1 MKKKQMMNGAVKVTA
16 SALAMAMLIT
26 SIPLPGLAGA
36 DTVYAAEKST
46 DTDKFFIAPDGER
59 PNNVAGGADVST
71 SYISGWETLTAVND
85 GKVSKTSQTGK
96 AETGA
101 CYGSWGNPKKPANET
116 LTYTWENEVEL
127 GSSGIYYWYDGDEPD
142 SGGIKIPKSCKYE
155 YMDADGNFVEVKN
168 PQGLGCKADGFN
180 ITTFDTVKTKGLRVT
195 LEKQKADENGVG
207 VIEWEAYG
215 KVMPFNIAPRAEASA
230 SINRPEDLGGIDAL
244 NDEAVPAASTG
255 TGDGLIWHSWTN
267 EGQIASV
274 QYTWQKEA
282 TIESTE
288 IYYFTDNGGILAPE
302 KTVVEYWDAE
312 VGAWAEA
319 SVVTENKLDEYN
331 VVTFDKPI
339 KTNQLKLT
347 MTPQGYETTDKHAV
361 GIKEWKV
368 LGNAEKPSGEMEL
381 SNDYFYL
388 KIGKYG
394 HIDELKLQGD
404 LYDTNYVL
412 NAEYAPT
419 QGASKEHQWMGELMF
434 QTKWEG
440 EETWTESMTS
450 ASDNGSKTRKIE
462 LKGNKVEVTYENAKE
477 EKGIKDFKL
486 VETYELVDN
495 QLVWSMTVTNT
506 EDKNLIIGDFGV
518 PMPFSEFWPGGTQ
531 VYETSVVDHSFVG
544 QDSSYIY
551 ASRPSGQGKFLLF
564 TPDTSTGAGFE
575 YQDHWRTNNGHAGS
589 VWAQDQ
595 GGWAN
600 GLNVFYIHSDVIKS
614 TGSSYLENTSLTL
627 APGES
632 KTYTFKFTGVED
644 EQDMKTKLYKEG
656 IIDAVAVPSMAFSVN
671 MPAKFYLHTSYGKE
685 QIQDIQV
692 KCSHDTGLYEGLQK
706 SVSNKQACTKEERTN
721 VEYLESVTQDGEQ
734 YHIYNL
740 QLSCLGANNV
750 EITYGDGNQTTLQ
763 FYAMDSV
770 DDALELHADFV
781 TEKTQV
787 NAPGEIYDKI
797 FDDWM
802 MDTKS
807 VRGVYEGYFGWGDDW
822 GFTHGEYLA
831 EKNVYQPVKEQ
842 ITAVDEYLDTFIWN
856 GLMKEHQEDYM
867 VNDWLDNEP
876 NNTGQGIYRGYAYPH
891 VYNTYFSMYKIAE
904 KYPDMI
910 DYTEDKGTYLL
921 RAANILKALYS
932 DGVSYNWDTGLMGE
946 STTPDIIAALEAEG
960 YYDEASQVTEIMDKK
975 YNNFKGNKYP
985 YGSEYAYDN
994 TGEEAVY
1001 TLAKLNGNTDM
1012 MSKIDLKT
1020 RACRGLQP
1028 IWYHYG
1034 NPTTICGENWWN
1046 FQYTASLAGYCMD
1059 DWLRIQDNGMTETEM
1074 ADAAR
1079 ANYAGKLAN
1088 LTCINSGQIDADPE
1102 NIGTVSWTYQSELG
1116 HSGGQGTGGGNIHN
1130 GWRQMSGEA
1139 DTGLFGA
1146 LRILSSDVSTDNIFG
1161 LLGYG
1166 CEVSEDG
1173 GFYQVK
1179 PLDGVYT
1186 RLNFIN
1192 KKLSIELDRDQYS
1205 QAKVSKESNYVE
1217 LNVRNLEVSQH
1228 ESDIEFTGLKPG
1240 SYQVKVNNN
1249 VTGSFQYIGGETCVV
1264 SVPLP
1269 AAETATVVIEE
1280 GESLENTAPAVDAGK
1295 DLSVYLS
1302 DTYRLEGSAKD
1313 DGYPSMTLT
1322 SLWEVISKPEG
1333 ANVNIVNPE
1342 KLITSIS
1349 ADKEG
1354 TYQLKLSVS
1363 DGALSTDDTLTLVV
1377 KEDKKLSEVLADYE
1391 FEEVDVLTRVVK
1403 DSSAAG
1409 NDAAAISKP
1418 AVTDGKEGKAVT
1430 FGGTYCGYVRMPSS
1444 ITKNVTDA
1452 TILADIK
1459 LNAVQGSGARVFQ
1472 FGDTDGKRLYL
1483 SFEGKN
1489 ELVLGVSDAKTN
1501 KTAEYMTGVK
1511 LGIGYWKNIALTVED
1526 QTLILYVDGEAVYT
1540 LKDCGFT
1547 LGELGK
1553 TQMNYIGRSENKQSA
1568 FLNGLVDNFIV
1579 KSIAM
1584 TAEELGDAYAPEEEA
1599 KPVSAEV
1606 GSYVTVVGKA
1616 AELPGT
1622 LRVLYDNGIYK
1633 DVKVTWE
1640 AVSEDKYAK
1649 AGSFKVNGTVEGM
1662 TDPVEAS
1669 VFVMDGEETNLASA
1683 AKPTAIIDSVQDLG
1697 GVAGLNDGFEP
1708 TTSGDTSHGVWH
1720 NWLGGNQGG
1729 DAWVQYTWDKEVMI
1743 TASDAYYFKDGGG
1756 NFKPVS
1762 VKYEYQQNDGSWQ
1775 SFTNVEGLGSASNKY
1790 NKTTF
1795 DPVMAKAIRMT
1806 MTPEKLGCG
1815 VIEWKVYGY
1824 QVDTEETVDKAELE
1838 TAVELAETKAAYY
1851 YTAETWSTF
1860 ADALQEAKNM
1870 LTDDSAAQDDVN
1882 FMLTKLLEAK
1892 DALAIMPGAVSA
1904 NLTPQAEVT
1913 ASVGQAQAVKDGIDP
1928 ANSLDTVNGVW
1939 DNSEEAGREAWVQYD
1954 FKELVRVDSTD
1965 IYYYLDGEKVA
1976 LPKESLVEYLNDE
1989 GIWTI
1994 AEKVTENKENQYNT
2008 VTFKKPLLA
2017 TAVRVTMQPQD
2028 ENAAVGI
2035 LEWKVSGEL
2044 VSSQGVNKKNLRNML
2059 DIANTKAE
2067 ERYTAESWAVFA
2079 EALANAQ
2086 NLVNQGGLT
2095 QEEINTHFDILYNA
2109 VNALEANQ
2117 QIPEIKNAALDAAV
2131 SANINSPNDLG
2142 GIDKM
2147 KDGIDPVS
2155 SMDKENGT
2163 WHNWGMEGEEAW
2175 VQYDW
2180 DSLQEIH
2187 SIHVYYFTDGGG
2199 ILLPAESKFE
2209 YLGEDGQWYT
2219 IDTVSENILDAYNT
2233 LTLENPIMAKALK
2246 ITMQPVVEESGL
2258 HGVGIIEWQV
2268 MAMAVME
2275 DSIIVSELEGLIE
2288 AAQKRSEADYT
2299 ELGWSQLLSA
2309 VTQANDTLLKEDVTQ
2324 EEIDGAVK
2332 ALQEAMIIREDPIVP
2347 ADKKE
2352 LTNLIALA
2360 ESKLSGNYTEESLN
2374 ALKAALDNAKKTVED
2389 EKVVQE
2395 AVDQAKSALE
2405 AAIAG
2410 LKVKEDPKP
2419 VVNKAELQK
2428 LINSY
2433 GGLKSSSYTASSW
2446 SAYLKVLNNAKMI
2459 NLNVKA
2465 TQKDVDSALS
2475 MLQQAYK
2482 ALVKAPVAKPVPKKN
2497 AVVTVG
2503 SAKYKVTKSS
2513 SKTGTVMYVKP
2524 TKKTFK
2530 TVTIPSTVKING
2542 YTFKVTQIEKNAFY
2556 KNTKL
2561 QSATVGKYVTN
2572 IGSSA
2577 FRDCKN
2583 LKYVVLGASVKRI
2596 EKDAFM
2602 NDKALRKV
2610 TIRSMNLK
2618 YIQKK
2623 AFTGINSKA
2632 EFRVPSKK
2640 LKEYKKHLL
2649 IRGVK
2654 TTAKFS
2660 RL

>member
-1 MKKKQMMNGAVKVTA
+1 MKKKRLVNGAVKVTA
-16 SALAMAMLIT
+16 SALAMAMMIT
-26 SIPLPGLAGA
+26 SVPLPGLTGTG
-36 DTVYAAEKST
+36 TVYAAEKAAET
-46 DTDKFFIAPDGER
+46 DEFFIAPDGER
-59 PNNVAGGADVST
+59 PNNVAGSADVST
-71 SYISGWETLTAVND
+71 SYVSGWETLTAVND
-85 GKVSKTSQTGK
+85 GKVSKTSGTGK
-96 AETGA
+96 EETGA
-101 CYGSWGNPKKPANET
+101 CYGSWGNPAKPASET

-127 GSSGIYYWYDGDEPD
+127 NSSGIYFWYDGDEPD

-155 YMDADGNFVEVKN
+155 YMDADGNFVEVGNAK
-168 PQGLGCKADGFN
+168 GLGCRADGFN

-195 LEKQKADENGVG
+195 IEKQKADENGVG

-244 NDEAVPAASTG
+244 NDEAEPAASAG
-255 TGDGLIWHSWTN
+255 AGDGLVWHSWTN
-267 EGQIASV
+267 EGQMAYV

-282 TIESTE
+282 VIDSTE

-302 KTVVEYWDAE
+302 KTVVEYWDAAA
-312 VGAWAEA
+312 GDWAEA
-319 SVVTENKLDEYN
+319 AVVTENKLDAYN
-331 VVTFDKPI
+331 VVTFDQPI

-347 MTPQGYETTDKHAV
+347 MTPQGYGTPENHAV

-368 LGNAEKPSGEMEL
+368 LGNAEKPSGEVEL

-394 HIDELKLQGD
+394 HIDELKIQGD

-440 EETWTESMTS
+440 EDTWTESMTS

-462 LKGNKVEVTYENAKE
+462 LKGNKVEVTYEDAKE
-477 EKGIKDFKL
+477 DKGIKDFKL

-495 QLVWSMTVTNT
+495 QIVWSMTVTNT
-506 EDKNLIIGDFGV
+506 KDKNLIIGDFGV

-575 YQDHWRTNNGHAGS
+575 YQDHWRINNGHAGS

-632 KTYTFKFTGVED
+632 KTYTFKFTGVDD
-644 EQDMKTKLYKEG
+644 EQDMKTKLYEEG

-671 MPAKFYLHTSYGKE
+671 MPAKFYLHTSYGKD

-692 KCSHDTGLYEGLQK
+692 NCSHDTGLYEGLQK
-706 SVSNKQACTKEERTN
+706 SVSNKQECTKEEGTK
-721 VEYLESVTQDGEQ
+721 VEYLETVTQDGEQ

-740 QLSCLGANNV
+740 QLSCLGANHV
-750 EITYGDGNQTTLQ
+750 EITYDDGKQTTLQ

-770 DDALELHADFV
+770 EDALELHADFV

-910 DYTEDKGTYLL
+910 DYAEDKGTYLL

-932 DGVSYNWDTGLMGE
+932 KGVSYNWDTGLMGE
-946 STTPDIIAALEAEG
+946 STTPDIIAALESEG
-960 YYDEASQVTEIMDKK
+960 YYDEAAQVTEIMDEK
-975 YNNFKGNKYP
+975 YSNFKGNKYP

-1001 TLAKLNGNTDM
+1001 TLAKLNDNTDM
-1012 MSKIDLKT
+1012 MGKIDLKT

-1059 DWLRIQDNGMTETEM
+1059 DWLRLQDNGLTETEM

-1079 ANYAGKLAN
+1079 VNYAGKLAN

-1116 HSGGQGTGGGNIHN
+1116 NSGGQGTGGGSIHN

-1161 LLGYG
+1161 LFGYG
-1166 CEVSEDG
+1166 CEVSEEG
-1173 GFYQVK
+1173 GFYQVT

-1192 KKLSIELDRDQYS
+1192 QKLSIELDRDQYTR
-1205 QAKVSKESNYVE
+1205 AKVSKDSNYVE
-1217 LNVRNLEVSQH
+1217 LNVRNLEVSEH
-1228 ESDIEFTGLKPG
+1228 KSDIEFTGLKPG
-1240 SYQVKVNNN
+1240 SYQIKVNGN
-1249 VTGSFQYIGGETCVV
+1249 VTGSFQYIGEETTVV

-1269 AAETATVVIEE
+1269 AAETASVVIEE
-1280 GESLENTAPAVDAGK
+1280 GEPLENTAPAVDAGK
-1295 DLSVYLS
+1295 DLNVYLS
-1302 DTYRLEGSAKD
+1302 DTYRLEGAAKD
-1313 DGYPSMTLT
+1313 DGYPNMTLT
-1322 SLWEVISKPEG
+1322 SLWEVTSKPEG
-1333 ANVNIVNPE
+1333 ANVTIANPD
-1342 KLITSIS
+1342 KLISGIS
-1349 ADKEG
+1349 VDKAG

-1363 DGALSTDDTLTLVV
+1363 DGALSAEDTLTLVV
-1377 KEDKKLSEVLADYE
+1377 KEDEKLPEVLANYE
-1391 FEEVDVLTRVVK
+1391 FEEVDVLKRVVK
-1403 DSSAAG
+1403 DSSSAG
-1409 NDAAAISKP
+1409 NDAAAVSKP
-1418 AVTDGKEGKAVT
+1418 AVAEGKEGNAVNFT
-1430 FGGTYCGYVRMPSS
+1430 GTYCGYVKMPSS
-1444 ITKNVTDA
+1444 LTKNVTDC
-1452 TILADIK
+1452 TILADVK
-1459 LNAVQGSGARVFQ
+1459 LNAVQGSGARIFH
-1472 FGDTDGKRLYL
+1472 FGDTDGKRMYV

-1489 ELVLGVSDAKTN
+1489 ELVLGITDTKTN
-1501 KTAEYMTGVK
+1501 KTAEYKTGIK
-1511 LGIGYWKNIALTVED
+1511 LGTGFWKNIALTMEN

-1540 LKDCGFT
+1540 LEDCGFT
-1547 LGELGK
+1547 LADLGEV
-1553 TQMNYIGRSENKQSA
+1553 QMNYIGRSENKQSA
-1568 FLNGLVDNFIV
+1568 FLNGLVDNFTV
-1579 KSIAM
+1579 KSAAM
-1584 TAEELGDAYAPEEEA
+1584 TAEELADAYAPEEDA

-1616 AELPGT
+1616 PELPET

-1633 DVKVTWE
+1633 DSKVIWE
-1640 AVSEDKYAK
+1640 AVSEDKYGK

-1662 TDPVEAS
+1662 DHPVQAS
-1669 VFVMDGEETNLASA
+1669 VFVMDGEETNLASL
-1683 AKPTAIIDSVQDLG
+1683 AKPTAIINSVNDLG

-1708 TTSGDTSHGVWH
+1708 SSSMDTSHGVWH
-1720 NWLGGNQGG
+1720 NWLGNQGG
-1729 DAWVQYTWDKEVMI
+1729 EAWVQYTWEKEIMI

-1756 NFKPVS
+1756 NFCPVS
-1762 VKYEYQQNDGSWQ
+1762 VKYEYLGSGGDWQ
-1775 SFTNVEGLGSASNKY
+1775 AFTGTDGLGVATNKY

-1795 DPVMAKAIRMT
+1795 DPVMTKAIRMT

-1824 QVDTEETVDKAELE
+1824 QVDTEPAVDMTELKK
-1838 TAVELAETKAAYY
+1838 AVELAETKAAYY

-1860 ADALQEAKNM
+1860 ADVLEEAENM
-1870 LTDDSAAQDDVN
+1870 LSDETAVQNDVDA
-1882 FMLTKLLEAK
+1882 MLTKLQEAK
-1892 DALAIMPGAVSA
+1892 DALEIMPGAVSA
-1904 NLTPQAEVT
+1904 NLPPQAEVS
-1913 ASVGQAQAVKDGIDP
+1913 ASVNKAQAVKDGINP
-1928 ANSLDTVNGVW
+1928 VNSADSSNGVW
-1939 DNSEEAGREAWVQYD
+1939 DSTGEEGREAWVQYD
-1954 FKELVRVDSTD
+1954 FEELVRIDSTD
-1965 IYYYLDGEKVA
+1965 IYYYQDGGKVK
-1976 LPKESLVEYLNDE
+1976 LPKEALVEYLNDE
-1989 GIWTI
+1989 GVWTE
-1994 AEKVTENKENQYNT
+1994 AEKITEMKENQYNT
-2008 VTFKKPLLA
+2008 ITLKKPVLA
-2017 TAVRVTMQPQD
+2017 AAIRVTLQPQD
-2028 ENAAVGI
+2028 ENSAIGI
-2035 LEWKVSGEL
+2035 IEWKVSGEL
-2044 VSSQGVNKKNLRNML
+2044 VSSQGVNKKNLRNIL
-2059 DIANTKAE
+2059 DIANTKAKG
-2067 ERYTAESWAVFA
+2067 RYTAESWAVFA

-2095 QEEINTHFDILYNA
+2095 QEEINAAFDALYNA
-2109 VNALEANQ
+2109 VNELQAAEQTQEIMNIA
-2117 QIPEIKNAALDAAV
+2117 PEAAV

-2142 GIDKM
+2142 GADTM
-2147 KDGIDPVS
+2147 KDGYDPAS
-2155 SMDKENGT
+2155 SMDKSNGT
-2163 WHNWGMEGEEAW
+2163 WHNWGQEGKEAW

-2180 DSLQEIH
+2180 DTAQEIH
-2187 SIHVYYFTDGGG
+2187 SIDVYYFTDGGG
-2199 ILLPAESKFE
+2199 ILLPAESRFE
-2209 YLGEDGQWYT
+2209 YLGEDGQWYEMN
-2219 IDTVSENILDAYNT
+2219 TVSENIPDAYNT
-2233 LTLENPIMAKALK
+2233 LNLETPVMAKALK
-2246 ITMQPVVEESGL
+2246 ITMQPVVEAGGL
-2258 HGVGIIEWQV
+2258 HGVGIIEWRV
-2268 MAMAVME
+2268 MAMTGTA
-2275 DSIIVSELEGLIE
+2275 DSVITSELEGLIA
-2288 AAQKRSEADYT
+2288 AAQKKSEADYT
-2299 ELGWSQLLSA
+2299 ELGWSQLQTALG
-2309 VTQANDTLLKEDVTQ
+2309 QADNALGKGDVTQ
-2324 EEIDGAVK
+2324 EEIDAAAK
-2332 ALQEAMIIREDPIVP
+2332 ALQEAMIIREDPVVP

-2352 LTNLIALA
+2352 LINLITLA
-2360 ESKLSGNYTEESLN
+2360 ESKLSGKYTTESLD
-2374 ALKAALDNAKKTVED
+2374 ALKKALQNAKKTAAD
-2389 EKVVQE
+2389 EKAVQE
-2395 AVDQAKSALE
+2395 EVDQAKTALE

-2419 VVNKAELQK
+2419 IVNKAELQK

-2433 GGLKSSSYTASSW
+2433 AGLKSSDYTAVSW
-2446 SAYLKVLNNAKMI
+2446 SAYLKVLNNAKMV
-2459 NLNVKA
+2459 NLNA
-2465 TQKDVDSALS
+2465 NAAQKDVDAALS

-2482 ALVKAPVAKPVPKKN
+2482 ALVKAPVVKPVPKKN
-2497 AVVTVG
+2497 AVVTIG
-2503 SAKYKVTKSS
+2503 NAKYKVTKSS
-2513 SKTGTVMYVKP
+2513 SKNGTVMYVKP
-2524 TKKTFK
+2524 SKITFK
-2530 TVTIPSTVKING
+2530 KVTIPAAVKING
-2542 YTFKVTQIEKNAFY
+2542 YTFKVTQIAKKAFY

-2561 QSATVGKYVTN
+2561 QSVTIGKYVTN
-2572 IGSSA
+2572 IGPSA
-2577 FRDCKN
+2577 FRDCKK
-2583 LKYVVLGASVKRI
+2583 LKSVVIGSSVKRI
-2596 EKDAFM
+2596 EKYAFM
-2602 NDKALRKV
+2602 NDK
-2610 TIRSMNLK
+2610 NLK
-2618 YIQKK
+2618 KITIKSKNLKTIQKK
-2623 AFTGINSKA
+2623 AFTNIYSKA
-2632 EFRVPSKK
+2632 EFKVPAKK
-2640 LKEYKKHLL
+2640 LKNYKKHLL
-2649 IRGVK
+2649 DRGVK
-2654 TTAKFS
+2654 TTAKFKK
-2660 RL
+2660 L

>member
-1 MKKKQMMNGAVKVTA
+1 MKKKRLVNGAVKVTA
-16 SALAMAMLIT
+16 SALAMALMIT
-26 SIPLPGLAGA
+26 SVPLPGLTGT
-36 DTVYAAEKST
+36 DTVYAAEKAAET
-46 DTDKFFIAPDGER
+46 DEFFIAPDGER
-59 PNNVAGGADVST
+59 PNNVAGSADVST
-71 SYISGWETLTAVND
+71 SYVSGWETLTAVND
-85 GKVSKTSQTGK
+85 GKVSKTSGTGK
-96 AETGA
+96 EETGA
-101 CYGSWGNPKKPANET
+101 CYGSWGNPAKPASET

-127 GSSGIYYWYDGDEPD
+127 NSSGVYFWYDGDEPD

-155 YMDADGNFVEVKN
+155 YMDADGNFVEVGNAK
-168 PQGLGCKADGFN
+168 GLGCRADGFN

-195 LEKQKADENGVG
+195 IEKQKADENGVG

-244 NDEAVPAASTG
+244 NDEAEPAASAG
-255 TGDGLIWHSWTN
+255 AGDGLVWHSWTN
-267 EGQIASV
+267 EGQMAYV

-282 TIESTE
+282 VIDSTE

-302 KTVVEYWDAE
+302 KTVVEYWDAAA
-312 VGAWAEA
+312 GDWAEA
-319 SVVTENKLDEYN
+319 AVVTENKLDAYN
-331 VVTFDKPI
+331 VVTFDQPI

-347 MTPQGYETTDKHAV
+347 MTPQGYGTPENHAV

-368 LGNAEKPSGEMEL
+368 LGNAEKPSGEVEL

-394 HIDELKLQGD
+394 HIDELKIQGD

-440 EETWTESMTS
+440 EDTWTESMTS

-462 LKGNKVEVTYENAKE
+462 LKGNKVEVTYEDAKE
-477 EKGIKDFKL
+477 DKGIKDFKL

-495 QLVWSMTVTNT
+495 QIVWSMTVTNT
-506 EDKNLIIGDFGV
+506 KDKNLIIGDFGV

-575 YQDHWRTNNGHAGS
+575 YQDHWRINNGHAGS

-632 KTYTFKFTGVED
+632 KTYTFKFTGVDD
-644 EQDMKTKLYKEG
+644 EQDMKTKLYEEG

-671 MPAKFYLHTSYGKE
+671 MPAKFYLHTSYGKD

-692 KCSHDTGLYEGLQK
+692 NCSHDTGLYEGLQK
-706 SVSNKQACTKEERTN
+706 SVSNKQECTKEEGTK
-721 VEYLESVTQDGEQ
+721 VEYLETVTQDGEQ

-740 QLSCLGANNV
+740 QLSCLGANHV
-750 EITYGDGNQTTLQ
+750 EITYDDGKQTTLQ

-770 DDALELHADFV
+770 EDALELHADFV

-910 DYTEDKGTYLL
+910 DYAEDKGTYLL

-932 DGVSYNWDTGLMGE
+932 KGVSYNWDTGLMGE
-946 STTPDIIAALEAEG
+946 STTPDIIAALESEG
-960 YYDEASQVTEIMDKK
+960 YYDEAAQVTEIMDEK
-975 YNNFKGNKYP
+975 YSNFKGNKYP

-1001 TLAKLNGNTDM
+1001 TLAKLNDNTDM
-1012 MSKIDLKT
+1012 MGKIDLKT

-1059 DWLRIQDNGMTETEM
+1059 DWLRLQDNGLTETEM

-1079 ANYAGKLAN
+1079 VNYAGKLAN

-1116 HSGGQGTGGGNIHN
+1116 NSGGQGTGGGSIHN

-1161 LLGYG
+1161 LFGYG
-1166 CEVSEDG
+1166 CEVSEEG
-1173 GFYQVK
+1173 GFYQVT

-1192 KKLSIELDRDQYS
+1192 QKLSIELDRDQYTR
-1205 QAKVSKESNYVE
+1205 AKVSKDSNYVE
-1217 LNVRNLEVSQH
+1217 LNVRNLEVSEH
-1228 ESDIEFTGLKPG
+1228 KSDIEFTGLKPG
-1240 SYQVKVNNN
+1240 SYQIKVNGN
-1249 VTGSFQYIGGETCVV
+1249 VTGSFQYIGEETTVV

-1269 AAETATVVIEE
+1269 AAETASVVIEE
-1280 GESLENTAPAVDAGK
+1280 GEPLENTAPAVDAGK
-1295 DLSVYLS
+1295 DLNVYLS
-1302 DTYRLEGSAKD
+1302 DTYRLEGAAKD
-1313 DGYPSMTLT
+1313 DGYPNMTLT
-1322 SLWEVISKPEG
+1322 SLWEVTSKPEG
-1333 ANVNIVNPE
+1333 ANVTIANPD
-1342 KLITSIS
+1342 KLISGIS
-1349 ADKEG
+1349 VDKAG

-1363 DGALSTDDTLTLVV
+1363 DGALSAEDTLTLVV
-1377 KEDKKLSEVLADYE
+1377 KEDEKLPEVLANYE
-1391 FEEVDVLTRVVK
+1391 FEEVDVLKRVVK
-1403 DSSAAG
+1403 DSSSAG
-1409 NDAAAISKP
+1409 NDAAAVSKP
-1418 AVTDGKEGKAVT
+1418 AVAEGKEGNAVNFT
-1430 FGGTYCGYVRMPSS
+1430 GTYCGYVKMPSS
-1444 ITKNVTDA
+1444 LTKNVTDC
-1452 TILADIK
+1452 TILADVK
-1459 LNAVQGSGARVFQ
+1459 LNAVQGSGARIFH
-1472 FGDTDGKRLYL
+1472 FGDTDGKRMYV

-1489 ELVLGVSDAKTN
+1489 ELVLGITDTKTN
-1501 KTAEYMTGVK
+1501 KTAEYKTGIK
-1511 LGIGYWKNIALTVED
+1511 LGTGFWKNIALTMEN

-1540 LKDCGFT
+1540 LEDCGFT
-1547 LGELGK
+1547 LADLGDV
-1553 TQMNYIGRSENKQSA
+1553 QMNYIGRSENKQSA
-1568 FLNGLVDNFIV
+1568 FLNGLVDNFTV
-1579 KSIAM
+1579 KSAAM
-1584 TAEELGDAYAPEEEA
+1584 TAEELADAYAPEEDA

-1616 AELPGT
+1616 PELPET

-1633 DVKVTWE
+1633 DSKVIWE
-1640 AVSEDKYAK
+1640 AVSEDKYGK

-1662 TDPVEAS
+1662 DHPVQAS
-1669 VFVMDGEETNLASA
+1669 VFVMDGEETNLASL
-1683 AKPTAIIDSVQDLG
+1683 AKPTAIINSVNDLG

-1708 TTSGDTSHGVWH
+1708 SSSMDTSHGVWH
-1720 NWLGGNQGG
+1720 NWLGNQGG
-1729 DAWVQYTWDKEVMI
+1729 EAWVQYTWEKEIMI

-1756 NFKPVS
+1756 NFCPVS
-1762 VKYEYQQNDGSWQ
+1762 VKYEYLGSGGDWQ
-1775 SFTNVEGLGSASNKY
+1775 AFTGTDGLGVATNKY

-1795 DPVMAKAIRMT
+1795 DPVMTKAIRMT

-1824 QVDTEETVDKAELE
+1824 QVDTEPAVDMTELKK
-1838 TAVELAETKAAYY
+1838 AVELAETKAAYY

-1860 ADALQEAKNM
+1860 ADVLEEAENM
-1870 LTDDSAAQDDVN
+1870 LSDETAVQDDVDAL
-1882 FMLTKLLEAK
+1882 LTKLQEAK
-1892 DALAIMPGAVSA
+1892 DALEIMPGAVSA
-1904 NLTPQAEVT
+1904 NLAPQAEVS
-1913 ASVGQAQAVKDGIDP
+1913 ASVNKVQAVKDGIDP
-1928 ANSLDTVNGVW
+1928 VNSSDSSNGVW
-1939 DNSEEAGREAWVQYD
+1939 DSTGEEGREAWVQYD
-1954 FKELVRVDSTD
+1954 FEELVRIDSTD
-1965 IYYYLDGEKVA
+1965 IYYYQDGGKVK
-1976 LPKESLVEYLNDE
+1976 LPKEALVEYLNDE
-1989 GIWTI
+1989 GVWTE
-1994 AEKVTENKENQYNT
+1994 AEKITEMKENQYNT
-2008 VTFKKPLLA
+2008 ITLKKPVLA
-2017 TAVRVTMQPQD
+2017 AAIRVTLQPQD
-2028 ENAAVGI
+2028 ENSAIGI
-2035 LEWKVSGEL
+2035 IEWKVSGEL
-2044 VSSQGVNKKNLRNML
+2044 VSSQGVNKKNLRNIL
-2059 DIANTKAE
+2059 DIANTKAKG
-2067 ERYTAESWAVFA
+2067 RYTAESWAVFA

-2095 QEEINTHFDILYNA
+2095 QEEINATFDALYNA
-2109 VNALEANQ
+2109 VNELQAAEQTQEIMNIA
-2117 QIPEIKNAALDAAV
+2117 PEAAV

-2142 GIDKM
+2142 GADTM
-2147 KDGIDPVS
+2147 KDGYDPAS
-2155 SMDKENGT
+2155 SMDKSNGT
-2163 WHNWGMEGEEAW
+2163 WHNWGQEGKEAW

-2180 DSLQEIH
+2180 DTAQEIH
-2187 SIHVYYFTDGGG
+2187 SIDVYYFTDGGG
-2199 ILLPAESKFE
+2199 ILLPAESRFE
-2209 YLGEDGQWYT
+2209 YLGEDGQWYEMN
-2219 IDTVSENILDAYNT
+2219 TVSENIPDAYNT
-2233 LTLENPIMAKALK
+2233 LNLENPVMAKALK
-2246 ITMQPVVEESGL
+2246 ITMQPVVEAGGL
-2258 HGVGIIEWQV
+2258 HGVGIIEWRV
-2268 MAMAVME
+2268 MAMTGAA
-2275 DSIIVSELEGLIE
+2275 DSVITSELEGLIA
-2288 AAQKRSEADYT
+2288 AAQKKSEADYT
-2299 ELGWSQLLSA
+2299 VLGWSQLQTALG
-2309 VTQANDTLLKEDVTQ
+2309 QADNALGKGDVTQ
-2324 EEIDGAVK
+2324 EEIDAAAK
-2332 ALQEAMIIREDPIVP
+2332 ALQEAMIIREDPVVP

-2352 LTNLIALA
+2352 LINLITLA
-2360 ESKLSGNYTEESLN
+2360 ESKLSGKYTTESLD
-2374 ALKAALDNAKKTVED
+2374 ALKKALQNAKKTAAD
-2389 EKVVQE
+2389 EKAVQE
-2395 AVDQAKSALE
+2395 EVDQAKTALE

-2419 VVNKAELQK
+2419 IVNKAELQK

-2433 GGLKSSSYTASSW
+2433 AGLKSSDYTAVSW
-2446 SAYLKVLNNAKMI
+2446 SAYLKVLNNAKMV
-2459 NLNVKA
+2459 NLNA
-2465 TQKDVDSALS
+2465 NAAQKDVDAALS

-2482 ALVKAPVAKPVPKKN
+2482 ALVKAPVVKPVPKKN
-2497 AVVTVG
+2497 AVVTIG
-2503 SAKYKVTKSS
+2503 NAKYKVTKSS
-2513 SKTGTVMYVKP
+2513 SKNGTVMYVKP
-2524 TKKTFK
+2524 TKITFK
-2530 TVTIPSTVKING
+2530 KVTIPAAVKING
-2542 YTFKVTQIEKNAFY
+2542 YTFKVTQIAKKAFY
-2556 KNTKL
+2556 KNKKL
-2561 QSATVGKYVTN
+2561 QSVTIGKYVTN
-2572 IGSSA
+2572 IGPSA
-2577 FRDCKN
+2577 FRDCKK
-2583 LKYVVLGASVKRI
+2583 LKSVVIGSSVKRI
-2596 EKDAFM
+2596 EKYAFM
-2602 NDKALRKV
+2602 NDK
-2610 TIRSMNLK
+2610 NLK
-2618 YIQKK
+2618 KITIKSKNLKTIQKK
-2623 AFTGINSKA
+2623 AFTNIYSKA
-2632 EFRVPSKK
+2632 EFKVPAKK
-2640 LKEYKKHLL
+2640 LKNYKKHLL
-2649 IRGVK
+2649 DRGVK
-2654 TTAKFS
+2654 TTAKFKK
-2660 RL
+2660 L